1 MVGSPSSASR
11 VDRSS
16 SAIIVA
22 HCTPFSDL
30 YDAARDPGVMNRRAD
45 EHKAIIGWREW
56 VQLPDL
62 GVTEMKVKVDTGA
75 DNSSLHAFNLE
86 RFERDG
92 TEYVRFEIHPKQR
105 SRKPSIQCEA
115 PLAME
120 KKVKNPG
127 GRSELRPVIRT
138 RVLVAGLELNAL
150 VNLTS
155 RDEMGF
161 RMLLGR
167 RAVRSKFVI
176 DPGRSYLGARPGRE
190 QENE

>member
-1 MVGSPSSASR
+1 MPPRMSR
-11 VDRSS
+11 K
-16 SAIIVA
+16 
-22 HCTPFSDL
+22 TE
-30 YDAARDPGVMNRRAD
+30 
-45 EHKAIIGWREW
+45 EHKQVIGWREW

-86 RFERDG
+86 RFEVDG

-105 SRKPSIQCEA
+105 SRKPSIRCEA

-138 RVLVAGLELNAL
+138 KVIVAGVELTAL

-167 RAVRSKFVI
+167 RAVRSRFLV
-176 DPGRSYLGARPGRE
+176 DPGRSYLGQRPSRD
-190 QENE
+190 QT

>member
-1 MVGSPSSASR
+1 MRPVSR
-11 VDRSS
+11 KTV
-16 SAIIVA
+16 
-22 HCTPFSDL
+22 
-30 YDAARDPGVMNRRAD
+30 
-45 EHKAIIGWREW
+45 IGWREW

-62 GVTEMKVKVDTGA
+62 GVFEMKAKVDTGA

-92 TEYVRFEIHPKQR
+92 TEYLRFEIHPKQR
-105 SRKPSIQCEA
+105 SRKPTIQCEA

-127 GRSELRPVIRT
+127 GRTELRPVIRT
-138 RVLVAGLELNAL
+138 RLIVAGVELEAL

-167 RAVRSKFVI
+167 RAMRNKFVI
-176 DPGRSYLGARPGRE
+176 DPGRSYVGPRPRRDE
-190 QENE
+190 AQV

>member
-1 MVGSPSSASR
+1 MSSKT
-11 VDRSS
+11 V
-16 SAIIVA
+16 
-22 HCTPFSDL
+22 
-30 YDAARDPGVMNRRAD
+30 
-45 EHKAIIGWREW
+45 IGWREW
-56 VQLPDL
+56 IQLPDL
-62 GVTEMKVKVDTGA
+62 GVFEMKAKVDTGA
-75 DNSSLHAFNLE
+75 DNSSLHAYNLE

-92 TEYVRFEIHPKQR
+92 TEYLRFEIHPKQR
-105 SRKPSIQCEA
+105 SRKPTIKCEA

-138 RVLVAGLELNAL
+138 RLIVAGVELEAL

-167 RAVRSKFVI
+167 RAVRSNFVI
-176 DPGRSYLGARPGRE
+176 DPGRSYVGPRPRRDEAQG
-190 QENE
+190 